1 VKENGQMKKYNHG
14 FELIFD
20 LVSNTED
27 GSDITISMLREALL
41 AKIADMDQSDTW
53 FCCQPTCDAYE
64 EESQ

>member
-1 VKENGQMKKYNHG
+1 MKKYNHG
-14 FELIFD
+14 FEIIFD

-41 AKIADMDQSDTW
+41 AKIADMDQSDAW
-53 FCCQPTCDAYE
+53 FCCQPTCDSYE